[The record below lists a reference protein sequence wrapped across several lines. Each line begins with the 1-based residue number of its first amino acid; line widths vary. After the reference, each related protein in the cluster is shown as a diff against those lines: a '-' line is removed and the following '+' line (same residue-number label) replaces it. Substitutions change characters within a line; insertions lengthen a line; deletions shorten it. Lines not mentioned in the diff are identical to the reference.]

1 MRFGFR
7 PGLFF
12 AATAAVATLFPM
24 AAAADKRVALVIG
37 NSGYQ
42 KVRKLGNPVNDAKA
56 LAEVF
61 RTAGFDTVDLRQDLG
76 GGELRRAIRDFS
88 QVARDADVAVVFYA
102 GHGLEFEGNN
112 YLVPIDAKLEWDVD
126 IEDETTSLDRVLKMI
141 EPAKRLRL
149 VILDACRDNPFV
161 ASMKRSVA
169 TRAVSRGLAKV
180 EPVTSDTL
188 IAFAA
193 KAGSTADDGS
203 GTHSPFTTA
212 LLKHLAVPGLDLRF
226 AFGRVRDDVLKTT
239 RNKQEPFVYGSLGG
253 DTISIVAPLPELPR
267 PRVPEAD
274 ELTWDFLK
282 DSRDPTALQQFVQ
295 RFPTSAF
302 RREAEARLTA
312 LAAEVEEARR
322 KAPPP
327 APPPDEIS
335 WTFLK
340 ASKDADQLRRFIEQ
354 FPDSARRN
362 EAEQRVAAL
371 AAEAEEAKRT
381 SSAAPTVDRR
391 EFARALQLELK
402 RVGCFDGTVDGEF
415 GNATRAAL
423 RNFAKFA
430 AISLPDQDASAEAIQ
445 AVRGFDKRI
454 CPLVCPSGERAE
466 GERCIRI
473 VCGGGQVLR
482 NGACISIEPKRPA
495 SARREAAPRPSG
507 GGKCFTFQGRQ
518 FCE

>member
-1 MRFGFR
+1 
-7 PGLFF
+7 L
-12 AATAAVATLFPM
+12 
-24 AAAADKRVALVIG
+24 
-37 NSGYQ
+37 S
-42 KVRKLGNPVNDAKA
+42 
-56 LAEVF
+56 
-61 RTAGFDTVDLRQDLG
+61 
-76 GGELRRAIRDFS
+76 S
-88 QVARDADVAVVFYA
+88 AVVN
-102 GHGLEFEGNN
+102 GL
-112 YLVPIDAKLEWDVD
+112 
-126 IEDETTSLDRVLKMI
+126 
-141 EPAKRLRL
+141 
-149 VILDACRDNPFV
+149 C
-161 ASMKRSVA
+161 
-169 TRAVSRGLAKV
+169 
-180 EPVTSDTL
+180 
-188 IAFAA
+188 
-193 KAGSTADDGS
+193 
-203 GTHSPFTTA
+203 
-212 LLKHLAVPGLDLRF
+212 
-226 AFGRVRDDVLKTT
+226 
-239 RNKQEPFVYGSLGG
+239 
-253 DTISIVAPLPELPR
+253 APLPELPR

-327 APPPDEIS
+327 APPPDEISWTFLKASKDADQLRRFIEQFPSSPRRNEAEARVAALAVEAEEARRKAPAPAPPPDEVS

-430 AISLPDQDASAEAIQ
+430 AISLPDQDASADAIQ